1 MIDNYKKFTESTD
14 DRDYYDDE
22 YYGHNTDGMN
32 HITYLLRTTLRNKGI
47 EDFTVDYT
55 GYDICISVFC
65 YELERL
71 KDVITIFDALE
82 HLKTDIIPQY
92 DSEFDMYQSRKGDT
106 VLEFNF
112 FYNEGNGD
120 DFDNE

>member
-22 YYGHNTDGMN
+22 YYGHNTDGMD

>member
-1 MIDNYKKFTESTD
+1 MIDNYKKFTESVD
-14 DRDYYDDE
+14 DRDHYDDE
-22 YYGHNTDGMN
+22 YYGHNTDGME
-32 HITYLLRTTLRNKGI
+32 HITYLLRTTLRNRGI
-47 EDFTVDYT
+47 EDFTVDYA

-71 KDVITIFDALE
+71 KDIITIFDVLE

-112 FYNEGNGD
+112 FYNDGNGD